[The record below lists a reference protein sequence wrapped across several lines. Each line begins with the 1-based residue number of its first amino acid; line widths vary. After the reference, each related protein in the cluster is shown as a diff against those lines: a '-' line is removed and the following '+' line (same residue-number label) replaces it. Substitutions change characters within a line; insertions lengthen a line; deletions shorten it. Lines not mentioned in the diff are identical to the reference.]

1 MAKVI
6 MLNSMAG
13 YVAPVRPLGAHLMAS
28 HIDKY
33 YSTIVIDFCSD
44 IATDDLVKIIEQHL
58 EPDSMCIGVST
69 TFWQS
74 EFKDHEINENE
85 PAWVVKLRNHATAAS
100 WNLPWVLGGPN
111 SAGVFASKWD
121 ATFGGYSEQAFL
133 EYLHKKA
140 SKDVPACDFDIHNDV
155 VEYKALHIKPW
166 ESLGLETARGCSFKC
181 KFCAFPLVGK
191 RKGTYIR
198 EADSIYTEM
207 LQNYERYGT
216 TKYYI
221 VDDTFNETPEKIDN
235 FCDAAEKLPF
245 ELEWSCFLRLDLVA
259 RFRGSLER
267 MVDNGLRSAFFGIES
282 FDPKASAAVGKA
294 FSGKEGKQTLEW
306 VHKNFDGRFN
316 YQMGLIAG
324 LPGETESSWRE
335 TQKWCMDNNV
345 PSWYWQTLNFK
356 PEQLYRSE
364 FDINAHKYGYM
375 LIKTKEG
382 VTRWKAAW
390 TTSARA
396 EEVCAEMNA
405 EGLERQLL
413 SHSWLFDASNVEGAV
428 VKDLM
433 KTRMV
438 DIHRNPRL
446 IRKSSQIRRYVADCL
461 KAE

>member
-28 HIDKY
+28 HIDKH

-44 IATDDLVKIIEQHL
+44 ISTDNLVGIIEKHL
-58 EPDSMCIGVST
+58 EDDTLCIGIST

-74 EFKDHEINENE
+74 EYKDHEINPNE
-85 PAWVVKLRNHATAAS
+85 PTWVANLRNNETVKS
-100 WNLPWVLGGPN
+100 WNISWVLGGPN
-111 SAGVFASKWD
+111 TGGPFLLNWD
-121 ATFGGYSEQAFL
+121 ATFGGYSEKEFL
-133 EYLHKKA
+133 EYLHNKNNTPEA
-140 SKDVPACDFDIHNDV
+140 PIIDFDIHRDV

-191 RKGTYIR
+191 KKGTYIR
-198 EADSIYTEM
+198 DADSIFSEIM
-207 LQNYERYGT
+207 SNYERYGT

-221 VDDTFNETPEKIDN
+221 VDDTFNETPEKINN

-259 RFRGSLER
+259 RFKGSLER
-267 MVDNGLRSAFFGIES
+267 MVDNGLRSAFFGVES
-282 FDPKASAAVGKA
+282 FHPQASAAVGKA
-294 FSGKEGKQTLEW
+294 FSGKEGKKTLEW
-306 VHKNFDGRFN
+306 IHKNFSDNFN

-324 LPGETESSWRE
+324 LPGETEVSWRE
-335 TQKWCMDNNV
+335 TQKWCMDNEV

-364 FDINAHKYGYM
+364 FDVNAHKYGYT
-375 LIKTKEG
+375 LFRNKDG
-382 VTRWKAAW
+382 LTRWKAEW

-405 EGLERQLL
+405 EGLERQML
-413 SHSWLFDASNVEGAV
+413 SHSWLFDASNVEGADI
-428 VKDLM
+428 KKLM
-433 KTRMV
+433 QTKFV

-446 IRKSSQIRRYVADCL
+446 IRKSSQIRAYVTECL
-461 KAE
+461 R

>member
-44 IATDDLVKIIEQHL
+44 IPVDDLVKIIQQHIEADTL
-58 EPDSMCIGVST
+58 CIGVST

-74 EFKDHEINENE
+74 EYQDHEINPDE
-85 PAWVVKLRNHATAAS
+85 PPWVTQLRSHETAAS

-111 SAGVFASKWD
+111 IAGIFKSEWD
-121 ATFGGYSEQAFL
+121 AKFGGYSEQAFL

-140 SKDVPACDFDIHNDV
+140 GNDIPACDFDIHTDV
-155 VEYKALHIKPW
+155 VNYKALHIKPW

-198 EADSIYTEM
+198 EADSIFTEM
-207 LQNYERYGT
+207 MRNYEEYGT

-221 VDDTFNETPEKIDN
+221 VDDTFNETVEKIDN
-235 FCDAAEKLPF
+235 FCAAAQKLPF
-245 ELEWSCFLRLDLVA
+245 DLEWSCFLRLDLVA
-259 RFRGSLER
+259 RFEGSMEK
-267 MVDNGLRSAFFGIES
+267 MIDSGLRSAFFGVES

-294 FSGKEGKQTLEW
+294 FSGKEGKKTLDWIHREFGD
-306 VHKNFDGRFN
+306 KFN

-324 LPGETESSWRE
+324 LPGETEESWRE
-335 TQKWCMDNNV
+335 TQKWCMDNPV
-345 PSWYWQTLNFK
+345 PAWYWQPLNFK
-356 PEQLYRSE
+356 PDQMYRSE
-364 FDINAHKYGYM
+364 FDINAHNYGYTLFRNSKGM
-375 LIKTKEG
+375 
-382 VTRWKAAW
+382 TRWKAAW
-390 TTSARA
+390 TTSQRA
-396 EEVCAEMNA
+396 EEVCNEMNA

-413 SHSWLFDASNVEGAV
+413 AHSWLFDASNVEGAV
-428 VKDLM
+428 VTDLM

-438 DIHRNPRL
+438 DIHRNPRM
-446 IRKSSQIRRYVADCL
+446 IRKSSQIRRYVRECL
-461 KAE
+461 G